1 MGRVT
6 GQANYVH
13 NARMVT
19 VIRQLHDSL
28 FDLVGLLNRA
38 QPDETLLST
47 AGISLD
53 RALFPLLVRI
63 ERAGRIGVGDLAD
76 LVGRDYTTVS
86 RQVAKLESLGLV
98 RRRPSDAD
106 RRVNEA
112 SVTPAGR
119 RITEALD
126 QARES
131 LAGALLAHWSEQDL
145 NDLARLLRRL
155 ADDALAGAGG
165 ANSLDTDGNLGPPV
179 ENGVGRTR

>member
-1 MGRVT
+1 MT
-6 GQANYVH
+6 A
-13 NARMVT
+13 
-19 VIRQLHDSL
+19 VIRQLHEAL

-38 QPDETLLST
+38 QPDENLLST
-47 AGISLD
+47 AGVSLD

-63 ERAGRIGVGDLAD
+63 DRQGPIGVGDLAD
-76 LVGRDYTTVS
+76 LAGRDYSTVS

-98 RRRPSDAD
+98 SRRASAAD

-112 SVTPAGR
+112 AVTPSGKA
-119 RITEALD
+119 IADALD
-126 QARES
+126 TARET

-165 ANSLDTDGNLGPPV
+165 ANSLDTDGNLGPPGA
-179 ENGVGRTR
+179 NTAGRTR